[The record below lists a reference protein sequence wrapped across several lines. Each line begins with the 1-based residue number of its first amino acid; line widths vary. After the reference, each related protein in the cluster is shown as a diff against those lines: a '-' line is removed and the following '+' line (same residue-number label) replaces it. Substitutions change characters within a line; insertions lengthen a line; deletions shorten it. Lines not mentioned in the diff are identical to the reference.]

1 MRVGVL
7 GPLTV
12 RAADGEPVKVTGA
25 KARTLLVR
33 LLVAPGR
40 PVSEDRLVDAL
51 WGLRDAAPPVHP
63 YGSLQGQVSRLRA
76 ALDRAEPG
84 GAGRARLVHGEGG
97 YRLRLEPGELDAE
110 RFTGLLARAR
120 SGAPTTVRR
129 VELLRAAMELWSGE
143 AYAGHTGDPAV
154 RAAAGRLEEE
164 RLAAQEELLDLRVHL
179 GEQHAVLGELD
190 ELVAAHPLRERLRAV
205 QLRALYRAGRQADAL
220 AAYEELRGRLAGDLG
235 LDPDPALTAL
245 RQAILRQAPDV
256 ERTFGPHTDSSPE
269 PGPAAAGPEAAPA
282 PGPALAPAPTPI
294 PTPAPD
300 PAPLSAP
307 APAPIPAPLSAPA
320 PALAPIPTLAPI
332 PAPAPTPDPL
342 AAAGTAPGPDPHAAQ
357 AAPSAPAPR
366 AGAPV
371 AGTAGT
377 AAGAGAGR
385 RMPAPLTRIVGRAAD
400 LAAVEALLEHSR
412 AVTVTGP
419 GGVGKTR
426 LAFECADRTAGRYPD
441 GVWLA
446 ELAPLPAGSSAEA
459 VAGTLLGILGVRQSD
474 VQPAIRPDVQPDVQ
488 RDVRPRAQ
496 PDVRPDVHAGVQH
509 TARPDTRPGVHHT
522 AHPHPGPEPAVG
534 AARPAPTAVDLL
546 AGALRERRVLLLLDN
561 CEHLAGSVADLLA
574 AVLPGVPGLSV
585 LATGQEP
592 LGLVG
597 EAVHQLAPLAP
608 PDAVALFTARSGI
621 PTGTA
626 PADGADAAAVA
637 ALCARL
643 DGLPLALELAAAR
656 VRSLGVHGLLAGLDD
671 RFALLSRGLRG
682 VPARQRT
689 LRAVI
694 DWSWGLL
701 DPAEE
706 AVLRRL
712 SVHAGDASAAAAR
725 AVCAGADVPA
735 GQVPEVLARL
745 ADRSLLVLV
754 DRPDETRY
762 RLLES
767 VKYYALERLREA
779 GEEPDALA
787 RHGVHHRELA
797 LRAEPLLRGPRQRQW
812 LTRLDAAEADLR
824 PAVEEALAR
833 GAVVEALDAARA
845 LTWYWL
851 LRGRPAVA
859 GRLLDACLTA
869 ARALPPP
876 PGGEPERDAAVAAA
890 AAWRTGLTLSEG
902 ASPATGPE
910 AVREAVDALD
920 MPGVA
925 VRDPQAR
932 AIALWFLASAQMGAG
947 EVTAGEELTERALAA
962 SEELGHTWGTAAVLS
977 VRARHA
983 LAHGD
988 LEGVR
993 RDAERSIRLFSALGD
1008 RWGQLQTV
1016 FPRAALHEIAGDHPR
1031 AARLHEEGLAL
1042 AEELGLWT
1050 EAAKRLCALGRLA
1063 LLTGDL
1069 TAARERHDRA
1079 RKLAREQ
1086 NHGAGE
1092 ADARIGLGMI
1102 ARRTGDLRGA
1112 ESHMDAVLA
1121 WFRATGYGPG
1131 AALALA
1137 ELGFTAELRG
1147 EPSRARALHAEGLAV
1162 ARELGDVRAQAL
1174 AREGLAGAAAAGG
1187 AAERA
1192 AELLGAAHAA
1202 RLSTGAPLPEAERH
1216 DVDRVW
1222 SACLAAAGRAA
1233 SEAAF
1238 ARGMSRAPQDIDPQD
1253 IAP

>member
-12 RAADGEPVKVTGA
+12 RAADGEPVNVTGA

-120 SGAPTTVRR
+120 SGAPTTERR
-129 VELLRAAMELWSGE
+129 VELLRTALELWSGE

-235 LDPDPALTAL
+235 LDPDPTLTAL

-256 ERTFGPHTDSSPE
+256 ERTFGPHTDSGPE
-269 PGPAAAGPEAAPA
+269 PGPAAAGPKAAP
-282 PGPALAPAPTPI
+282 GSAPTPI
-294 PTPAPD
+294 PTPAPASI
-300 PAPLSAP
+300 PALAPTPIPTP
-307 APAPIPAPLSAPA
+307 APAP
-320 PALAPIPTLAPI
+320 TPI
-332 PAPAPTPDPL
+332 PAPAPDPL
-342 AAAGTAPGPDPHAAQ
+342 AAAGTAPEPDPHAAQ
-357 AAPSAPAPR
+357 AAPPAPAPR

-377 AAGAGAGR
+377 EAGAGAGR
-385 RMPAPLTRIVGRAAD
+385 QMPAPLTRIVGRAAD

-426 LAFECADRTAGRYPD
+426 LAFECADRAAGRYPD

-459 VAGTLLGILGVRQSD
+459 VAGTLLGILGVRQPD
-474 VQPAIRPDVQPDVQ
+474 VQPAVQPDMQPDVQPDVQ
-488 RDVRPRAQ
+488 RDVQQDVRPGAQPDVQ

-509 TARPDTRPGVHHT
+509 TARPDTRPGVQHT
-522 AHPHPGPEPAVG
+522 AHPHPHPGPEPAVG
-534 AARPAPTAVDLL
+534 AARPVPTAVDLL

-574 AVLPGVPGLSV
+574 AVLPRVPGLSV

-626 PADGADAAAVA
+626 PADGEDGADTAAVA

-735 GQVPEVLARL
+735 GHVPEVLARL

-876 PGGEPERDAAVAAA
+876 PGGEPERDAAVASA

-910 AVREAVDALD
+910 VVREAVDALD

-993 RDAERSIRLFSALGD
+993 RDAERSTRLFSALGD

-1174 AREGLAGAAAAGG
+1174 AWEGLAGAAAAGG

-1222 SACLAAAGRAA
+1222 SACLAAAGPAA

-1238 ARGMSRAPQDIDPQD
+1238 VRGMSRAPQDI
-1253 IAP
+1253 AP

>member
-1 MRVGVL
+1 M
-7 GPLTV
+7 
-12 RAADGEPVKVTGA
+12 TGA
-25 KARTLLVR
+25 KARTLLAR

-40 PVSEDRLVDAL
+40 PVSADRLVDAL
-51 WGLRDAAPPVHP
+51 WGPGEAEPPVHP

-84 GAGRARLVHGEGG
+84 GAGRARLVHDEGG

-110 RFTGLLARAR
+110 RFVGLLAGAR
-120 SGAPTTVRR
+120 SQATTAGRR
-129 VELLRAAMELWSGE
+129 VELLRAALELWSGEE
-143 AYAGHTGDPAV
+143 AYAGHTADPAV

-164 RLAAQEELLDLRVHL
+164 RLTALEELLDLRVHL

-205 QLRALYRAGRQADAL
+205 QLRALYRAGRQAGAL
-220 AAYEELRGRLAGDLG
+220 AAYEDLRERLARDLG
-235 LDPDPALTAL
+235 LDPGPALTAL
-245 RQAILRQAPDV
+245 RQAILRQDPEV
-256 ERTFGPHTDSSPE
+256 ERTFGPAMEGSPE
-269 PGPAAAGPEAAPA
+269 PGAAPTVD
-282 PGPALAPAPTPI
+282 PAPTPAA
-294 PTPAPD
+294 PVGAPA
-300 PAPLSAP
+300 SAP
-307 APAPIPAPLSAPA
+307 GAE
-320 PALAPIPTLAPI
+320 
-332 PAPAPTPDPL
+332 
-342 AAAGTAPGPDPHAAQ
+342 APG
-357 AAPSAPAPR
+357 S
-366 AGAPV
+366 
-371 AGTAGT
+371 GT
-377 AAGAGAGR
+377 AAAAR
-385 RMPAPLTRIVGRAAD
+385 RIPAPLTRIVGRADD

-426 LAFECADRTAGRYPD
+426 LAFECAHRVAGRYAD

-446 ELAPLPAGSSAEA
+446 ELAPLPACSSAEA
-459 VAGTLLGILGVRQSD
+459 VAGTVLGVLGVRQ
-474 VQPAIRPDVQPDVQ
+474 PDVQPDALSDVQ
-488 RDVRPRAQ
+488 PYVQ
-496 PDVRPDVHAGVQH
+496 PDVPPGVQPDARSGVHPDTRPDV
-509 TARPDTRPGVHHT
+509 RPDTRPGAQPPGGAGT
-522 AHPHPGPEPAVG
+522 AGPSAVE
-534 AARPAPTAVDLL
+534 LL

-574 AVLPGVPGLSV
+574 AVLPRVPGLSV

-592 LGLVG
+592 LGLAG
-597 EAVHQLAPLAP
+597 EAVHQLGPLSPA
-608 PDAVALFTARSGI
+608 DAVALFTARSGLPSGSGPPPGGTPATPATR
-621 PTGTA
+621 PT
-626 PADGADAAAVA
+626 DAAAVA

-656 VRSLGVHGLLAGLDD
+656 ARSLGVHGLLAGLDD

-725 AVCAGADVPA
+725 AVCAGTDVPA
-735 GQVPEVLARL
+735 AQVPEVLARL

-787 RHGVHHRELA
+787 RHGAHHRELA

-851 LRGRPAVA
+851 LRGRPALA
-859 GRLLDACLTA
+859 GRLLDDCLTA
-869 ARALPPP
+869 ARALPSP
-876 PGGEPERDAAVAAA
+876 PGGQPERDAERDAAVASA
-890 AAWRTGLTLSEG
+890 AAWRTGLALSEG
-902 ASPATGPE
+902 ASPATG
-910 AVREAVDALD
+910 REAARRAVAALD
-920 MPGVA
+920 APQVA

-932 AIALWFLASAQMGAG
+932 ATALWFLASAQMGAG
-947 EVTAGEELTERALAA
+947 EVTAGEELTERALTA
-962 SEELGHTWGTAAVLS
+962 SEELGHTWGTAAALS

-988 LEGVR
+988 LDGVR
-993 RDAERSIRLFSALGD
+993 RDAERSTRLFAALGD

-1016 FPRAALHEIAGDHPR
+1016 FPRAALHEIAGDYPR

-1042 AEELGLWT
+1042 AEEFGLWT

-1063 LLTGDL
+1063 LLTGDH
-1069 TAARERHDRA
+1069 TAARERHARA
-1079 RKLAREQ
+1079 WKLAREQ
-1086 NHGAGE
+1086 SHGAGE
-1092 ADARIGLGMI
+1092 ADARIGLGMT
-1102 ARRTGDLRGA
+1102 ARRTGDLREA
-1112 ESHMDAVLA
+1112 ETHMDAVLA

-1147 EPSRARALHAEGLAV
+1147 ESSRARALHAEGLAV
-1162 ARELGDVRAQAL
+1162 ARGLGDVRAQAL
-1174 AREGLAGAAAAGG
+1174 AWEGLAGAAATGG

-1192 AELLGAAHAA
+1192 AELLGLAHAA
-1202 RLSTGAPLPEAERH
+1202 RLSAGAPLPEAERY

-1222 SACLAAAGRAA
+1222 SACLSAAGPAA

-1238 ARGMSRAPQDIDPQD
+1238 ARGMSRNPEHVDP
-1253 IAP
+1253 